1 MASSAITLSGYCQ
14 ASRLS
19 PSPYAQRLNA
29 VQPLPTS
36 PTSTAMVATTMA
48 LVFIAF
54 PPFRSL
60 DESDYS
66 VFLYGYPPSHPWSV
80 GGEPRNTDFRL
91 CRKVAH
97 ATRPVTAGS
106 PPAGRDALRGRAS
119 RPRSQAS
126 IVELYVLQTTGIFVT
141 TDTGVTVAS
150 HVPEAV
156 TVLADSWRQRRL
168 FQRHDMDS
176 HDQSRAA
183 RRHCAA
189 FPWRKIAR
197 AAAVYLAACWML
209 LGGAVAQPSGPNG
222 NLPMPP
228 EPLRKRLQ

>member
-66 VFLYGYPPSHPWSV
+66 VFLYRYPPSHPWSV

-97 ATRPVTAGS
+97 APRPVTAGG

-141 TDTGVTVAS
+141 TDTGSLLLRTC
-150 HVPEAV
+150 
-156 TVLADSWRQRRL
+156 RRL
-168 FQRHDMDS
+168 SRFLLTPGGSGAFSSATTWTATTS
-176 HDQSRAA
+176 H
-183 RRHCAA
+183 
-189 FPWRKIAR
+189 
-197 AAAVYLAACWML
+197 
-209 LGGAVAQPSGPNG
+209 
-222 NLPMPP
+222 
-228 EPLRKRLQ
+228 ERLD